1 MFFKKKTVNRFE
13 EYDSLNYEP
22 VIKASIC
29 NGEQVAGFLD
39 LNTNKFKEIML
50 ISNDKDLEEFKS
62 RYGIKEEL
70 RKIY

>member
-22 VIKASIC
+22 VIKMSIC